1 MSLAAD
7 KAMRALVLLAALV
20 AVAGCSRRS
29 SGPVAVKGGAAKSA
43 ATVDVPAPVGG
54 VHGARKL
61 EGLDVPVYVDGKPVA
76 TLRFGE
82 LPSSLVPRG
91 TASNRE
97 VRFYRLHD
105 YLAAVGVPM
114 ARLRAVHVR
123 GNGFRVASLEAD
135 ELAKDP
141 DRFLFHFQDK
151 ETGIARTFWS
161 TQGLKNLFRSDE
173 IRELFVFV
181 DKEAPVVAKE
191 RACYLEAGRCSDKV
205 PYAEDK
211 LAKGTRVYVDGKL
224 VGQVKRRRLGDDL
237 IVGKSQDGQPQFALT
252 KLMASYGV
260 DLEKA
265 ASVDVLLGDDLIG
278 RATGRELIAR
288 EAEARFVLPPHQH
301 GRVKLGVPPSFQ
313 STDAPVSAAET
324 DVTAVLVH
332 VGTQPRQR
340 SLTPISEA
348 ISAAVSASEETRL
361 ASVASAQ

>member
-161 TQGLKNLFRSDE
+161 TRGPQEPLPLRRDS
-173 IRELFVFV
+173 RAVVLV

-224 VGQVKRRRLGDDL
+224 VGQVKRRRL
-237 IVGKSQDGQPQFALT
+237 
-252 KLMASYGV
+252 
-260 DLEKA
+260 
-265 ASVDVLLGDDLIG
+265 
-278 RATGRELIAR
+278 ATT
-288 EAEARFVLPPHQH
+288 
-301 GRVKLGVPPSFQ
+301 S
-313 STDAPVSAAET
+313 S
-324 DVTAVLVH
+324 
-332 VGTQPRQR
+332 
-340 SLTPISEA
+340 
-348 ISAAVSASEETRL
+348 SASPKMGSPNSR
-361 ASVASAQ
+361 